1 MSRPRRTSSRG
12 HVPPLRF
19 AISERGDIAY
29 PLLTPYP
36 VDGSIEDW
44 PTLTLPRTQVDGAD
58 DASVAEAAES
68 GDLTDL
74 RLGDGGVP
82 YTRHAL
88 VESFDYSLVP
98 LPTLTLD
105 IEPVPPSSRP
115 TRLRFVD
122 AVISDWTTDQDHEP
136 GQPHNE
142 LCELTWDGAQTFLL
156 EFFSFKILLRAA
168 RLEVGHAITS

>member
-1 MSRPRRTSSRG
+1 MSRPRRKTSPPY
-12 HVPPLRF
+12 VWPLRF
-19 AISERGDIAY
+19 EISEQGDIGY
-29 PLLTPYP
+29 PFLTPQP

-44 PTLTLPRTQVDGAD
+44 PTLTLPRTQVEGAD
-58 DASVAEAAES
+58 AASVVEAAES

-74 RLGDGGVP
+74 RLGDGSAA

-88 VESFDYSLVP
+88 VESFDYALTPV
-98 LPTLTLD
+98 PTLTLD
-105 IEPVPPSSRP
+105 VERVPPNPRP

-122 AVISDWTTDQDHEP
+122 AVISDWTTDKDHEP

-156 EFFSFKILLRAA
+156 EFLSFKILLRAA
-168 RLEVGHAITS
+168 RLEVGDAISS

>member
-1 MSRPRRTSSRG
+1 MSRPRRKTSPPYVR
-12 HVPPLRF
+12 PLRF
-19 AISERGDIAY
+19 EISEQGDIAY
-29 PLLTPYP
+29 PFLTPQP

-44 PTLTLPRTQVDGAD
+44 PTVTLPRTQVDGAD
-58 DASVAEAAES
+58 AASVVEAAES

-74 RLGDGGVP
+74 RLSDGSAA

-122 AVISDWTTDQDHEP
+122 AVISDWTTDKDHEP